1 MKSIKIM
8 TLCSFGLGTSLVL
21 KMTLDEVLD
30 ANHITAETFC
40 SDADTAL
47 GQLYDLVVT
56 SRELAGLFDAVSQPV
71 VVIDNFLSVEEV
83 QEKVMSVIL
92 DLIKD

>member
-21 KMTLDEVLD
+21 KMTLDAVLE
-30 ANHITAETFC
+30 ANGVTAETFC

-47 GQLYDLVVT
+47 GQSYDLVIT
-56 SRELAGLFDAVSQPV
+56 SRELAGLFDGVSQPV
-71 VVIDNFLSVEEV
+71 VVIDNFLSLEEV
-83 QEKVMSVIL
+83 QDKVMPVIL
-92 DLIKD
+92 DLIRD